1 MISSTDL
8 MSELWILNLDLN
20 LNLNLN
26 LNLIECFA
34 SKSNPIPKLQ
44 PMQTLQIARPL
55 RPK

>member
-1 MISSTDL
+1 MISSTEL
-8 MSELWILNLDLN
+8 VSELWILNLD